1 MKLLLQCRKS
11 MKKNDTVEYLGC
23 SDEQVKWGNNDD
35 PRSFLIVGK
44 HYEIEKVDVHRQHT
58 KIKLYNKM
66 GWFNSVCFKLVETEL
81 NTYSNYETDMDPS
94 EIQLE
99 STAKMF
105 EYEKLSREIENC
117 DNIDELKQMARAF
130 IKLYLKHQEVAANAL
145 RMK

>member
-1 MKLLLQCRKS
+1 

-23 SDEQVKWGNNDD
+23 SDEQVRWGNNDD
-35 PRSFLIVGK
+35 PRSFLIVGTEYK
-44 HYEIEKVDVHRQHT
+44 IEKIDVHRQHT

-94 EIQLE
+94 DIQLE

-117 DNIDELKQMARAF
+117 DDLDALKQMARAF
-130 IKLYLKHQEVAANAL
+130 VKLYLKHQEVAANVL
-145 RMK
+145 KMK

>member
-1 MKLLLQCRKS
+1 

-23 SDEQVKWGNNDD
+23 SDEQVRWGNNDD

-44 HYEIEKVDVHRQHT
+44 EYRIEKVDVHKQHT

-66 GWFNSVCFKLVETEL
+66 GWFNSVCFRLVETEL

-94 EIQLE
+94 DIQLD
-99 STAKMF
+99 STAKLF

-117 DNIDELKQMARAF
+117 DDIDALKQMARAF
-130 IKLYLKHQEVAANAL
+130 IKLYLKHQEVTAYAL

>member
-1 MKLLLQCRKS
+1 
-11 MKKNDTVEYLGC
+11 MKKNDTVEYTGC
-23 SDEQVKWGNNDD
+23 SDEQVRCGNNDD
-35 PRSFLIVGK
+35 PRSFLIVGTEYK
-44 HYEIEKVDVHRQHT
+44 IEKVDVRSQHT

-117 DNIDELKQMARAF
+117 DNIDELKQMTRAF
-130 IKLYLKHQEVAANAL
+130 VKLYLKHQEVAAHTL

>member
-1 MKLLLQCRKS
+1 
-11 MKKNDTVEYLGC
+11 MKKNDTVEYTGC

-35 PRSFLIVGK
+35 PRSFLIVGTEYK
-44 HYEIEKVDVHRQHT
+44 IEKVDVHRQHT

-66 GWFNSVCFKLVETEL
+66 GWFNSVCFRVTNSEL
-81 NTYSNYETDMDPS
+81 NTYSKYETDMEPS
-94 EIQLE
+94 DIQLD

-130 IKLYLKHQEVAANAL
+130 IKLYLKHQEVTANAL
-145 RMK
+145 KLT

>member
-1 MKLLLQCRKS
+1 
-11 MKKNDTVEYLGC
+11 MKKNDTVEYTGC

-35 PRSFLIVGK
+35 PRSFLIIGTEYK
-44 HYEIEKVDVHRQHT
+44 IEKVDVRSQHT

-105 EYEKLSREIENC
+105 EYERLSREIENC
-117 DNIDELKQMARAF
+117 DNMDELKQMARAF
-130 IKLYLKHQEVAANAL
+130 IKLYLKHQEVAANTL